1 MLLKANLQKMGVN
14 PLFLGDKLHK
24 ATEFGS
30 RTFGGVIFATR
41 YLEFISTKLGGILN
55 PFEMKSSSLRSS
67 GPSRIQGDIS
77 LVE

>member
-1 MLLKANLQKMGVN
+1 MLLKANLQNMGVN

-24 ATEFGS
+24 ATKSGS
-30 RTFGGVIFATR
+30 LAFGGVIFATR
-41 YLEFISTKLGGILN
+41 YLEFISTKLGEILN
-55 PFEMKSSSLRSS
+55 PVEMKSSSLRSS